1 MRWSG
6 NLEEEEKRE
15 GTTHAP
21 RPFTAQ
27 AHHMNKRAYSMGR
40 HVRCA

>member
-6 NLEEEEKRE
+6 NLEEEEKQE
-15 GTTHAP
+15 DTTHAP

-27 AHHMNKRAYSMGR
+27 AHHMRGWKSRITSL
-40 HVRCA
+40 